1 MQRTALSRE
10 EKDAAIKEKADAQL
24 GALPAGSRLVYTDGG
39 ADGNGANGQHGA
51 CGFGVV
57 VTEKQVDW
65 TPESQPTVLDC
76 YFGPVVCDQA
86 DPFWLGAARGTNNTG
101 ELNGISTAVL
111 HLQREGGHQPAAICY
126 DSKYAANVTDGTWD
140 AKKNVEA
147 ARINRDLY
155 EAEHE
160 RRSGGVIMVHVKGH
174 SGDIGNDYADAFVQ
188 DGKGLGP
195 FSRIQLSRG
204 ETQTE
209 KCARHRTLSAMAL
222 PFELVTDA

>member
-1 MQRTALSRE
+1 MLSVTCASTVI
-10 EKDAAIKEKADAQL
+10 AAI
-24 GALPAGSRLVYTDGG
+24 
-39 ADGNGANGQHGA
+39 
-51 CGFGVV
+51 
-57 VTEKQVDW
+57 
-65 TPESQPTVLDC
+65 VLLM
-76 YFGPVVCDQA
+76 V
-86 DPFWLGAARGTNNTG
+86 
-101 ELNGISTAVL
+101 
-111 HLQREGGHQPAAICY
+111 
-126 DSKYAANVTDGTWD
+126 SKRT
-140 AKKNVEA
+140 KKNVEA